1 MTCFSDATAIGG
13 ESQNDGSDYIK
24 LEGTLWFRHGETSK
38 TIDLVINPNAHV
50 SIYINF
56 WKLLGMIRL
65 RSKMVRFYRY

>member
-1 MTCFSDATAIGG
+1 MENSKLIKFYHLLNSVMCFSDATAIGG

-50 SIYINF
+50 SI
-56 WKLLGMIRL
+56 
-65 RSKMVRFYRY
+65 